1 MRKKLPDSLS
11 PGPSDDDRVVANSKQ
26 PSVLQ
31 AGSQLHRY
39 GQASGEG
46 CENEER
52 LDTVLD
58 EMGQA
63 LEAFK
68 KKFGKDRC
76 ISGAQVSVKCGGPQQ

>member
-1 MRKKLPDSLS
+1 MREKLPDSLS
-11 PGPSDDDRVVANSKQ
+11 PGPSDDDGVVANSKQ

-31 AGSQLHRY
+31 AGSQPHRY
-39 GQASGEG
+39 GQAFGEG

-58 EMGQA
+58 EMGQG

-68 KKFGKDRC
+68 KKFGKDRYV
-76 ISGAQVSVKCGGPQQ
+76 SGAQVRLKCGGPQQ